1 MKKRGFPGC
10 FGSWDCKHFLW
21 RNFPTRLA
29 GQYKGKENGNTV
41 IMEAICDPNLYIWYF
56 NFGHP
61 GSMNDINVLDRSS
74 IVAGIMNQT
83 FYTKVNPYTIDGI
96 QINWFYFLADK
107 IYPSWS
113 IIAKTFQYP
122 SDLT

>member
-1 MKKRGFPGC
+1 
-10 FGSWDCKHFLW
+10 
-21 RNFPTRLA
+21 
-29 GQYKGKENGNTV
+29 
-41 IMEAICDPNLYIWYF
+41 MEAICDPNLYIWYF

-61 GSMNDINVLDRSS
+61 GLMNDINVLDRSS

-96 QINWFYFLADK
+96 QINWFCFLADK